1 MQTDHYYRLE
11 PKPGDRDLQE
21 GFHAAVFD
29 PLWFLTRQ
37 WQMGEH
43 QGENATS
50 PVAVRYRLRQA
61 PIRAPDGFAGD
72 PRFDPAITPAEAI
85 IESELNDWWTLGRRV
100 RIGAAIAARAHLD
113 PAVPANASLLFN
125 HPPSPYDRF
134 HGRFDGRA
142 LWQAGVGQDHA
153 GPDETPPWEGP
164 FTWQSEALAYSASFP
179 SDTGR
184 LDVPSHSGGRLDW
197 YSAETPADAV
207 PVQPAGEQQ
216 EQAVLASPFEYP
228 GAPNS
233 RWWQIENAAV
243 DIGGYPP
250 DPAHFPTMLLV
261 DLIFSHGD
269 DWFVFPVTANAA
281 NVVQLD
287 VDVFDSFGNLYRN
300 VAGAPPQWPGLLEP
314 ADWSLFR
321 TTGQPHGL
329 ALWLTAANPLEGGVL
344 EEVQFGLDEY
354 SNRLWAVERRIDGQD
369 VKQRTLAVTA
379 TPRLNDGVPPADRT
393 KPREY
398 AYVPSEGI
406 VPYWHPY
413 ELEDGDGT
421 RRFVLHGF
429 ADLSRATPVP
439 MPYPQ
444 AEALLAGT
452 PAARELHRVDP
463 ASVPANGLTIER
475 RWMLARDITGRPV
488 LWIQRQRKP
497 LLSPPG
503 RTVRFDVLEERC
515 APPP

>member
-1 MQTDHYYRLE
+1 MPFDQYHRLE

-29 PLWFLTRQ
+29 PLWFLARQ

-50 PVAVRYRLRQA
+50 PVAVRYRLRQSA
-61 PIRAPDGFAGD
+61 IRAPDGFDGD
-72 PRFDPAITPAEAI
+72 TRFDPAITPAEAI
-85 IESELNDWWTLGRRV
+85 IESELDDWWTMGRRI
-100 RIGAAIAARAHLD
+100 RIGAAIAERAHID
-113 PAVPANASLLFN
+113 PEALESRPFLFD

-142 LWQAGVGQDHA
+142 LWRSGIGQDLA
-153 GPDETPPWEGP
+153 RPGERPPSEGP
-164 FTWQSEALAYSASFP
+164 FTWQSEALSYEASFP
-179 SDTGR
+179 SGAGR
-184 LDVPSHSGGRLDW
+184 LDIPRHRGGRIDW
-197 YSAETPADAV
+197 HSAETPLNTIPA
-207 PVQPAGEQQ
+207 QPDGEEQ
-216 EQAVLASPFEYP
+216 EHVVFATPFEYP
-228 GAPNS
+228 GAPHS
-233 RWWQIENAAV
+233 RWWQIENASV

-269 DWFVFPVTANAA
+269 DWFVFPVAANAA
-281 NVVQLD
+281 NFVQLD
-287 VDVFDSFGNLYRN
+287 VEVFDSFGNHYHN
-300 VAGAPPQWPGLLEP
+300 VPGDQPRWPGLMEP
-314 ADWSLFR
+314 KDWSLFR
-321 TTGQPHGL
+321 TTGQPRGL
-329 ALWLTAANPLEGGVL
+329 ALWLTAATPLEGGVL

-369 VKQRTLAVTA
+369 VMQKTEPSIT
-379 TPRLNDGVPPADRT
+379 TPRLNEGMPSADRT

-398 AYVPSEGI
+398 AYVPSDG
-406 VPYWHPY
+406 VAPYWHPY
-413 ELEDGDGT
+413 ELEEVAGA

-444 AEALLAGT
+444 AEVLLAGT

-463 ASVPANGLTIER
+463 ATVPANGLTIER
-475 RWMLARDITGRPV
+475 RWMLARDTCGRPV
-488 LWIQRQRKP
+488 LWLQRQRKP
-497 LLSPPG
+497 RLSPPG
-503 RTVRFDVLEERC
+503 RTVRFDVLEELR
-515 APPP
+515 AP